1 MSQNSPQ
8 KWFQLEEHFFK
19 GVDQDLLKKLRGDLE
34 KAETAEQ
41 IMQVAGIQN
50 AELAREIADLNVTV
64 ETLAA
69 FRLAP
74 VVVVA
79 WADDRVENNER
90 YHITKAAEKSG
101 IDSDDP
107 AMELL
112 KSWTE
117 RRPPSDLMDAWCQ
130 YAAALTSSL
139 AEAHRSSLKEEMVG
153 LVKAVAEANGGLL
166 GFASVSPSESEVLK
180 QVEEALS

>member
-19 GVDQDLLKKLRGDLE
+19 GVDQDLMKKLRGDLE
-34 KAETAEQ
+34 KAETAEH

-50 AELAREIADLNVTV
+50 ADLAREIADLNVTV

-74 VVVVA
+74 LVVVA

-101 IDSDDP
+101 IDSGEP

-112 KSWTE
+112 ESWTK
-117 RRPPSDLMDAWCQ
+117 RRPPSELMEAWCH
-130 YAAALTSSL
+130 YAAALTGSL
-139 AEAHRSSLKEEMVG
+139 AEAHRAGLKSEIVA
-153 LVKAVAEANGGLL
+153 LVKSVAEANGGLL
-166 GFASVSPSESEVLK
+166 GFASISASEAAVLK